1 VVSIGHDQIGGAVS
15 FPRASGILLHP
26 TSLPGRFGI
35 GDLGDEAYGFVD
47 FLAESEQSLW
57 QVLPLGPTGYA
68 DSPYQGLSA
77 FAGNTLMISPQR
89 LVQEGLL
96 PGDDLE
102 RVPRSRADR
111 VNFGRVIEYKKSLL
125 EKAFLNFKRTTDTGL
140 RADFLAF
147 VQNADA
153 WLEDYALFSALKD
166 AHKGAPWSEW
176 EPPLLKR
183 DPGALATARDALHH
197 KVEAEKFAQ
206 YLFFKQW
213 SALKNYCHDR
223 HIEIIGDMPIFV
235 AYDSADVWTHPSLF
249 KLDAACRPT
258 TVAGVPPDYFSA
270 TGQLWGNPIYDWD
283 RMRADDFNW
292 WAERMR
298 SAFEVVDKLR
308 VDHFRGFAASWEV
321 PFGDNTAEH
330 GRWVEVPGREL
341 FTVLKNRFKDLPII
355 AEDLGVITPDV
366 EALRDGFEFPGM
378 RVLQFAFRTDSTN
391 IDLPHNYVRNCVVYT
406 GTHDND
412 TTVGWFGSKA
422 GAGSTRDAAQIDR
435 ERAYCLKYLKTNGR
449 EVHWDFIEAAF
460 ASVANTAIVPL
471 QDVLGLDSRARMNLP
486 ASQEGNWAWRFK
498 ADALTEK
505 LSDRLKAAT
514 QFYNRGP
521 RWALTRS

>member
-1 VVSIGHDQIGGAVS
+1 MS

-35 GDLGDEAYGFVD
+35 GDLGGEAYSFVD
-47 FLAESEQSLW
+47 FLVESEQSLW

-89 LVQEGLL
+89 LVEEGLL
-96 PGDDLE
+96 TGDDVE

-147 VQNADA
+147 VQNAGA

-166 AHKGAPWSEW
+166 AHNGAPWNEW

-183 DPGALATARDALHH
+183 DPGALATARDALHD

-258 TVAGVPPDYFSA
+258 TVAGVPPDY
-270 TGQLWGNPIYDWD
+270 
-283 RMRADDFNW
+283 
-292 WAERMR
+292 
-298 SAFEVVDKLR
+298 
-308 VDHFRGFAASWEV
+308 
-321 PFGDNTAEH
+321 
-330 GRWVEVPGREL
+330 
-341 FTVLKNRFKDLPII
+341 
-355 AEDLGVITPDV
+355 
-366 EALRDGFEFPGM
+366 
-378 RVLQFAFRTDSTN
+378 
-391 IDLPHNYVRNCVVYT
+391 
-406 GTHDND
+406 
-412 TTVGWFGSKA
+412 
-422 GAGSTRDAAQIDR
+422 
-435 ERAYCLKYLKTNGR
+435 
-449 EVHWDFIEAAF
+449 
-460 ASVANTAIVPL
+460 
-471 QDVLGLDSRARMNLP
+471 
-486 ASQEGNWAWRFK
+486 
-498 ADALTEK
+498 
-505 LSDRLKAAT
+505 
-514 QFYNRGP
+514 
-521 RWALTRS
+521 